1 MTTKVLEILGHE
13 PITKDEAKDWIK
25 VSPHNNDDRLLVDVL
40 IPAVR
45 SYFERH
51 LDISLIEKRMRVV
64 VENADANFRLP
75 QWPVDIIE
83 LIEPATLT
91 EENGR
96 LDNVKGE
103 NIGITYTTGEYVK
116 PEIKAAMLNL
126 LSHWYLNRDMATVPE
141 SVDKVIKANTR
152 ILWFV

>member
-1 MTTKVLEILGHE
+1 MTTEVLAITGHE
-13 PITKDEAKDWIK
+13 PITKDEAKQWLR
-25 VSPHNNDDRLLVDVL
+25 VYHNNDDSLILNVL

-51 LDISLIEKRMRVV
+51 LDTSLIEKRIRVV
-64 VENADANFRLP
+64 VEDAEANFRLP
-75 QWPVDIIE
+75 QWPIEDIE
-83 LIEPATLT
+83 LIEPDTLVQT
-91 EENGR
+91 DGK

-103 NIGITYTTGEYVK
+103 NIGVTYTTGEYVK

-141 SVDKVIKANTR
+141 SVDRVIKANTR
-152 ILWFV
+152 VLWFV

>member
-1 MTTKVLEILGHE
+1 MTTEVLAITGHE
-13 PITKDEAKDWIK
+13 PITKDDAKQWLR
-25 VSPHNNDDRLLVDVL
+25 VYHNNDDRLLVDVL

-51 LDISLIEKRMRVV
+51 LDISLIEKRIRVV
-64 VENADANFRLP
+64 VENAEANFRLP
-75 QWPVDIIE
+75 QWPIDSIE

-96 LDNVKGE
+96 LDNIKGE
-103 NIGITYTTGEYVK
+103 NIGVTYTTGEYVK
-116 PEIKAAMLNL
+116 PEIKIAMLNL

>member
-1 MTTKVLEILGHE
+1 MTTEVLAITGHE

-25 VSPHNNDDRLLVDVL
+25 VSPYNKDNDIILNVL

-51 LDISLIEKRMRVV
+51 LDTSLIEKRIRVV
-64 VENADANFRLP
+64 VEDAEENFRLP
-75 QWPVDIIE
+75 QWPIDSIE

-96 LDNVKGE
+96 LDNDEGE
-103 NIGITYTTGEYVK
+103 DIGVTYTTGEYVK
-116 PEIKAAMLNL
+116 PEVKIAMLNL

-152 ILWFV
+152 KLWFV